1 MSGERA
7 GGGESK
13 LDSSLRIA
21 MIGTRGVPAAYGG
34 FETAVEEIG
43 RRLVHRGHEVTVYC
57 RSQGRRTPLPRQHL
71 GMDLVHLP
79 AIRNKSTETLSHTA
93 LSVTHAILQRRPD
106 AAYVFNAANAPF
118 VPWLRLRQ
126 IPTAVHVDGLEWQRG
141 KWGPA
146 GKRYYRWAEEF
157 CVRQADALIADAQGI
172 VDYYASEF
180 AVPTEL
186 ITYGSRILRNA
197 PSDRLAELGLR
208 PGQYHLVVARFEPEN
223 HVDVILEGYLRST
236 ASFPLV
242 VVGSAPYAAAY
253 TNRIAE
259 RAASDPRIRV
269 LGALWDQVQLDQ
281 LYAHAVTYLHGH
293 SVGGTNPSL
302 LRAMGAGTAV
312 IAWNVVFNREVL
324 GNGGVF
330 FDSASSLAPL
340 IEDAELAPHHTSEL
354 GSALQCRAEQRHDWE
369 RVTDGYEALALRLRE
384 GYSTRGTSTGR
395 IRDARSMESKRSGP
409 EQHTDT
415 VPAKPIPS

>member
-1 MSGERA
+1 MAGERA
-7 GGGESK
+7 GGG
-13 LDSSLRIA
+13 DCQPGGSLRFA

-34 FETAVEEIG
+34 FETAIEEIG
-43 RRLVHRGHEVTVYC
+43 RRLVDRGHEVTVYS
-57 RSQGRRTPLPRQHL
+57 RSQGHRTPPPRQHL

-79 AIRNKSTETLSHTA
+79 AIRHKAAETLSHTA
-93 LSVTHAILQRRPD
+93 LSVAHVMLHRRPD

-118 VPWLRLRQ
+118 LPWLRVRQ
-126 IPTAVHVDGLEWQRG
+126 IPTAVHVDGLEWQRA

-186 ITYGSRILRNA
+186 ITYGARIMRNA
-197 PSDRLAELGLR
+197 ASDRLDELGLR

-223 HVDVILEGYLRST
+223 HVDVIIDGYLKSC
-236 ASFPLV
+236 ASLPLV
-242 VVGSAPYAAAY
+242 VVGSAPYAATY

-259 RAASDPRIRV
+259 RAASDPRILV
-269 LGALWDQVQLDQ
+269 LGSLWDQDQLDQ
-281 LYAHAVTYLHGH
+281 LYSHAVTYLHGH

-312 IAWNVVFNREVL
+312 IAWDVVFNREVL
-324 GNGGVF
+324 GASGVY

-340 IEDAELAPHHTSEL
+340 IEDAELAPHHTREL
-354 GSALQCRAEQRHDWE
+354 GSALQCRAEQRYDWE
-369 RVTDGYEALALRLRE
+369 RVTDGYEALGRRLCE
-384 GYSTRGTSTGR
+384 GYSTRGASTAR
-395 IRDARSMESKRSGP
+395 IGDGFSIERRRSRP
-409 EQHTDT
+409 EHTDT
-415 VPAKPIPS
+415 VPAKSIWS